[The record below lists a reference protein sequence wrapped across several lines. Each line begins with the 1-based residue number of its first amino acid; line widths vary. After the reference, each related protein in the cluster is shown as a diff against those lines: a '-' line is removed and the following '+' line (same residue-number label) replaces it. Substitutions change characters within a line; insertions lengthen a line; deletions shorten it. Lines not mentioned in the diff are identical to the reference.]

1 MGYTLRISQKDANM
15 PQSSIF
21 RSNRS
26 QAVRI
31 PKEVAL
37 PEHVKRV
44 DVIKQG
50 SARLIVPAGETWDVF
65 FAGPRLDDD
74 FLEPRLQ
81 PAPQKRAVS

>member
-1 MGYTLRISQKDANM
+1 M

-21 RSNRS
+21 KSNRS

-50 SARLIVPAGETWDVF
+50 SGRLIMPAGETWDVF

-81 PAPQKRAVS
+81 PSPQKRAAS